1 MEVRLPENA
10 RQRVKHGLASAQQTL
25 GAVVLRLQ
33 VIKGSNLN
41 HTRRWGIGRSM
52 KLRMQD
58 EEYDFVIGNIRA
70 IQEDFSLFTNQNYL
84 ELSLG
89 KFLIGLLLLALLNKF
104 TYPTTRVGI
113 NRFGESR
120 SPS

>member
-1 MEVRLPENA
+1 M
-10 RQRVKHGLASAQQTL
+10 KHGLASVQQAL
-25 GAVVLRLQ
+25 VAVVLRLQ